1 MYKLIFTESYTRRAR
16 KFIRKHPELTD
27 QYKKTLQLL
36 EINPAHPSLRLH
48 KIHGKFTDIYSVSV
62 NITYRIII
70 EFIIQEST
78 IIPVDIGTHD
88 EVY

>member
-36 EINPAHPSLRLH
+36 EINPGHPSLRLH
-48 KIHGKFTDIYSVSV
+48 KIHGKFTDIYSVFV

-78 IIPVDIGTHD
+78 IIPVDIGNYD